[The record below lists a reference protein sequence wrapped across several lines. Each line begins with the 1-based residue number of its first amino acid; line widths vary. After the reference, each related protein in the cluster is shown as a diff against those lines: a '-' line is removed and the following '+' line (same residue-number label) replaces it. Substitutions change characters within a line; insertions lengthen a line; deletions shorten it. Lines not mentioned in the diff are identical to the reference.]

1 MPKQKCLAKKTSS
14 LFPLMDRNKHPSCKF
29 YKGDCLCEEMYIS
42 ETKRNVAIRW
52 RKHEKFNGESEP
64 AKHLTKFPKHSFKYS
79 LQATT

>member
-1 MPKQKCLAKKTSS
+1 MVNKKDKHSIPSNGQKHTSFIQS
-14 LFPLMDRNKHPSCKF
+14 S
-29 YKGDCLCEEMYIS
+29 CEEMYIGETKIG